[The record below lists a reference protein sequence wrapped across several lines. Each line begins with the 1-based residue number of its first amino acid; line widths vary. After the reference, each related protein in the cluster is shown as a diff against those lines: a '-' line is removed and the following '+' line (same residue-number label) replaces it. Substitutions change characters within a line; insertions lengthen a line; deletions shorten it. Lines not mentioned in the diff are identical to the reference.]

1 VCGGR
6 NGFVC
11 MFVCR
16 NKGVCMEE
24 ETRVVER
31 EPGVYGRRE
40 SSMWRERWKCLCI
53 GRNGC
58 CGHVCEQGKRLF
70 LFGCGSTH
78 MNVERLVCVYV
89 QKERRVACTGREVL
103 CLYACGETGV

>member
-1 VCGGR
+1 MCGGR

-40 SSMWRERWKCLCI
+40 SRMWRERKMVVTI
-53 GRNGC
+53 
-58 CGHVCEQGKRLF
+58 HIIP
-70 LFGCGSTH
+70 
-78 MNVERLVCVYV
+78 
-89 QKERRVACTGREVL
+89 
-103 CLYACGETGV
+103 